1 MLHCIAPKSF
11 AGQSLRLASMTDAG
25 TSSLGHYRSLEFVV
39 NNNHVDVCRLILLH
53 SPHARQHINSLG
65 ISLDQIFI
73 ELFEEDLPNYAQHR
87 F

>member
-1 MLHCIAPKSF
+1 
-11 AGQSLRLASMTDAG
+11 MTDAG

-39 NNNHVDVCRLILLH
+39 NNYVDVCCLILLH
-53 SPHARQHINSLG
+53 SPHAHQYINSLG

-87 F
+87 S